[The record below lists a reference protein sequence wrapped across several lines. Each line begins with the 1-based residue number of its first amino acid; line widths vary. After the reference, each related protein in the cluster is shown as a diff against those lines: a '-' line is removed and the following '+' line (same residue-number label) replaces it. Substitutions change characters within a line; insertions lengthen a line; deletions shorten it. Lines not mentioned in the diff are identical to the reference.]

1 MELGKNLK
9 ALRNHKNLS
18 QDELADMVY
27 VSRQTISNWE
37 NDKNYPDIHS
47 LLLLANV
54 FDITIDQLLKQDKQQ
69 IEEYVK
75 SEDIHSF
82 KQISIVFFILLC
94 ASIITPLPLVHFLG
108 LFGFIIWILIYVA
121 TLYTA
126 IRADKLKKDLS
137 LNTYKEIIAFM
148 EGKHLDEIDTYREQ
162 GKKTYQQAFYVIAIA
177 IITLM
182 INIIIL
188 IFIK

>member
-82 KQISIVFFILLC
+82 KQISIVFFFLLC
-94 ASIITPLPLVHFLG
+94 ASIIMPLPLVHFLG
-108 LFGFIIWILIYVA
+108 LFGFIIWILIYAA
-121 TLYTA
+121 TFYTA

-137 LNTYKEIIAFM
+137 INTYKEIIAFM